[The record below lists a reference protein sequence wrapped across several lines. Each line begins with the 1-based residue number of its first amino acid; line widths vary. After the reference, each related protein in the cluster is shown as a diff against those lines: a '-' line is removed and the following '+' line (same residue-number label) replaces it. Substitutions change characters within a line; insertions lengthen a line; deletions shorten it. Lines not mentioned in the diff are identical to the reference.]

1 MSYLYLTSFINFPIV
16 KNLYFLKE
24 YNIYLFRFIVF
35 LELYTALPKKK
46 LLKNLANK
54 VLFVILL
61 IAKLI

>member
-61 IAKLI
+61 LAKLI